1 MALEFKVI
9 TKEIGKLAI
18 NYNELKAGLSTSL
31 KVYEGINVVD
41 NIDYDNVTPFY
52 EDNINGVT
60 IYAENKTGNKLVTFD
75 NAKLIRAK
83 LNKVSKV
90 INDRKIEIKKEFLKP
105 YEIVDAQ
112 AKELMAIIN
121 EVNSTIDSQVKASE
135 EKERQEKY
143 NAIFK
148 LWEDKKY
155 NEIGIAFTEVLEP
168 KWLNKTTNMK
178 AIEEE
183 IQTKIYKFKS
193 DLNSID
199 QLVSNPNKALLLKSK
214 YLLHPD
220 LSKIIQEYN
229 DEEAKAKELLSKK
242 KEKKETTEEQA
253 LIFTNSYIITGDVDS
268 HMKVYEFLKENNIQ
282 FEIAKEK

>member
-1 MALEFKVI
+1 MALEFKVVQ
-9 TKEIGKLAI
+9 KEIGKLAI

-31 KVYEGINVVD
+31 KVYEGIKVVD
-41 NIDYDNVTPFY
+41 SIDYENVTPFY

-90 INDRKIEIKKEFLKP
+90 INERKVEIKKEFLKP

-121 EVNSTIDSQVKASE
+121 EVNSTIDEQVKASE
-135 EKERQEKY
+135 EKDRQEKY

-155 NEIGIAFTEVLEP
+155 NEIGIAFTEVVEP

-178 AIEEE
+178 TIEEE
-183 IQTKIYKFKS
+183 IEAKIYNFKK
-193 DLNSID
+193 DLKVID
-199 QLVSNPNKALLLKSK
+199 QITNNPNKALLLKSK

-220 LSKIIQEYN
+220 LSKILQDYN
-229 DEEAKAKELLSKK
+229 DEEAKAKELMGKSKK
-242 KEKKETTEEQA
+242 EITEEAQGEYSRNYTFYGTKETFELIDKFITENK
-253 LIFTNSYIITGDVDS
+253 IKYKKI
-268 HMKVYEFLKENNIQ
+268 
-282 FEIAKEK
+282 